1 MRKRLLLVLATA
13 LTGVTAFAA
22 QWNAA
27 GDTLTL
33 IDADLPYTYTGK
45 IGEQKVVALPYSS
58 SPAGLYI
65 NLQTEGVVNEDMDF
79 VNLIDD
85 SGTEYPLYT
94 GFGLQACGLAGQVY
108 MCQAPVAK
116 QVNRGKA
123 FTLTIATAEYLLA
136 NIATAENVTTT
147 PISEAGVL
155 VSNGTMPAKLLYAP
169 YYTWYAGELLAGA
182 MPVVASYEITPDG
195 TNCYELICKGGAR
208 VAARSASGITD
219 VTTYATTYSNQPTST
234 DKIILDVI
242 APTAGYSIEF
252 RTGATSSI
260 SLFDMV
266 DAKEITLPYRG
277 TAQCTKHQAAINE
290 STTTADDY
298 YTYDLYKFKVNEN
311 GTARLRYES
320 NNDVL
325 FSIVE
330 KDGNAT
336 SYRSLSNGGDN
347 TLLSIAPGEYYIAL
361 LGDAGAKADFSLSL
375 EPENTKQVVMGD
387 TAFLPGNRTITV
399 SKTYYGQLVPHD
411 TLFNSTKYFSN
422 GPTHAIAHNLDVKE
436 GATYAITVAMNA
448 GCSKEQNEV
457 QVVILDSL
465 NNSIY
470 GDNSTDIIKNKLSVS
485 ATGYSCIPLEPGR
498 YKVLVAGYVQLTPR
512 DYTILVEPYNIATA
526 FVGYQ
531 ATMITI
537 PFALD
542 STLLA
547 NENIGDG
554 NSMHVFQINNI
565 PTTDTT
571 VVVKWKTNDKNLEEV
586 HFDGIVDDI
595 NTEERE
601 LEFTTILEHQ
611 IITNVP
617 FTIFGIIAD
626 GYGDYHLEMRYSDRK
641 MSNTTAITLAELLAA
656 AEQVNSLAEQRILLG
671 AEPSKLVTGTSEFMN
686 DGSEYYAQ
694 AYKVQVAAG
703 QYIHATMSEIANGG
717 TPAIRILKKDNAGNI
732 SGEAEGRYSA
742 NYVVTE
748 LNEGDEY
755 YVVFTSENT
764 TERGNSLVSIS
775 VGQSSATS
783 TITFAELLAGAEE
796 VTIPATI
803 SKEINFG
810 STESKYV
817 QGETDLFGDDATAQY
832 YAVAYKVTLPDSTA
846 LVTYSD
852 EAKLWIYKYDES
864 ATTAAKVTKVY
875 ESNSRKT
882 IYEAGTYYVVF
893 STDDIV
899 QAEVNIATRAI
910 VTKENLASVA
920 IDITLPYTDSITF
933 SNAIVVDDEVFASY
947 EPLVG
952 RVYKVSL
959 TKGQSIANTSEAEL
973 YLITDVEKYDPEGT
987 ADLDYIELY
996 SGNIEKIDS
1005 TGEYY
1010 LVVYYYGEDQ
1020 KYTVEAITAYTSE
1033 EIIEQAEPLPGI
1045 RGKVQIE
1052 PSDFIAEN
1060 YNSILYWDKIYKVDL
1075 KKGVNF
1081 RMQISGEDPFTYVY
1095 QKKAD
1100 GTLNNNWSSSNEGHE
1115 NSNYDDMYLV
1125 DEDATYYFIV
1135 NTRGDEKPEEA
1146 VDFSWEISITP
1157 AEYIALASETATTL
1171 PAEITA
1177 NIEEFVTPLV
1187 AFADD
1192 TIKYMDAQPQRLAL
1206 KEGDLLAIIKNNNYY
1221 KTNAERYNIQQTVVN
1236 LENDST
1242 ATTLANES
1250 KYYDAVSVVTAGAG
1264 KNYFI
1269 GQAYEV
1275 SDMSG
1280 HQGERTYMLHAVE
1293 QNIDSAMKLAEVLN
1307 MNTLPMVDEGNC
1319 YDLIMNK
1326 CIWYTSDL
1334 KVVRTYK
1341 ITLNKNEQ
1349 VQIAFTSDE
1358 QNSIEYNIYRNG
1370 TYESS
1375 DEIESGSTASVNG
1388 TTDGDV
1394 VTILLYP
1401 DADLLNEDYD
1411 EIIAAKDYNYN
1422 ITISNP
1428 YQVTNVTA
1436 LDVVDNIV
1444 VDDYTNE
1451 AEVRMA
1457 LAELNVEATLQSG
1470 ATQNMAKYTTWT
1482 YNADMTQAVGTV
1494 TLPAGYAFADGVES
1508 TVTLLINPATIS
1520 TAVDGNGTITPA
1532 ATKVVRRGTELTYT
1546 IAAAEG
1552 YEIKSLKANGSEIEE
1567 AVAKTEYTY
1576 TFTAE
1581 KSTKI
1586 EVVFVAKSTGI
1597 EQVAANDFTLYTHER
1612 TIVIEDAVMNATVR
1626 IYSLTGNLIY
1636 AGHITATAEQYQMP
1650 TAGLY
1655 IVRVGNKVQKAIV
1668 K

>member
-1 MRKRLLLVLATA
+1 MRKRLLLVFAAALASVA
-13 LTGVTAFAA
+13 AFAA

-33 IDADLPYTYTGK
+33 TEADLPYTYTGK

-65 NLQTEGVVNEDMDF
+65 NFQTEGVVNEDMEF

-94 GFGLQACGLAGQVY
+94 GFGLQACGLGGQVY
-108 MCQAPVAK
+108 VCQAPVAK

-123 FTLTIATAEYLLA
+123 FTLTIATAENLLA

-195 TNCYELICKGGAR
+195 ANCYELICKGGAR
-208 VAARSASGITD
+208 VAARGASGITD
-219 VTTYATTYSNQPTST
+219 VTYATTYSNQPTST

-260 SLFDMV
+260 NLFDMV

-277 TAQCTKHQAAINE
+277 TAQCTTHQASINE
-290 STTTADDY
+290 STTSDDY

-325 FSIVE
+325 FSMVE
-330 KDGNAT
+330 EYGNST
-336 SYRSLSNGGDN
+336 SYRSLSNGGDK
-347 TLLSIAPGEYYIAL
+347 TLLSITPGEYYIAL

-375 EPENTKQVVMGD
+375 EPENTKQVVLGD

-411 TLFNSTKYFSN
+411 TLFNSTDYFSN

-436 GATYAITVAMNA
+436 GTTYAITIAMNA
-448 GCSKEQNEV
+448 GCSNEQNEV
-457 QVVILDSL
+457 QWVILDSL
-465 NNSIY
+465 NTPIY
-470 GDNSTDIIKNKLSVS
+470 SNNSTDIIKNKLSVS
-485 ATGYSCIPLEPGR
+485 ATGYNCIPLEPGR

-512 DYTILVEPYNIATA
+512 DYTILVEPYSIVAA
-526 FVGYQ
+526 FGYQ

-542 STLLA
+542 STMLA
-547 NENIGDG
+547 NENDGDG
-554 NSMHVFQINNI
+554 YSIHYFQINNI

-571 VVVKWKTNDKNLEEV
+571 VVVKWKTNDKSLERIRLI
-586 HFDGIVDDI
+586 GIVDGYY
-595 NTEERE
+595 TKERE
-601 LEFTTILEHQ
+601 FEITTILDNEFSGVP
-611 IITNVP
+611 ITV
-617 FTIFGIIAD
+617 FGIMAE

-641 MSNTTAITLAELLAA
+641 LSNTTAITLAELLAA

-686 DGSEYYAQ
+686 DGSRYYAQ
-694 AYKVQVAAG
+694 AYKVQVEAG
-703 QYIHATMSEIANGG
+703 QYIHATMSKFANGG
-717 TPAIRILKKDNAGNI
+717 APAIRILKKDNAGNI
-732 SGEAEGRYSA
+732 SGEAEGSYSA

-755 YVVFTSENT
+755 YVVFTSEYT

-775 VGQSSATS
+775 VGQSATTS

-803 SKEINFG
+803 SKVVNFG

-846 LVTYSD
+846 LVTYPGD
-852 EAKLWIYKYDES
+852 NRLWIYKYDES
-864 ATTAAKVTKVY
+864 ATTAVKVTQEY
-875 ESNSRKT
+875 ESYSSYKKT

-893 STDDIV
+893 STDDIA

-910 VTKENLASVA
+910 VTKERLASVA

-933 SNAIVVDDEVFASY
+933 SNAIVVDDEVFASA

-959 TKGQSIANTSEAEL
+959 TKGQSIANTSESEL
-973 YLITDVEKYDPEGT
+973 YLITDVENYDPDVT

-996 SGNIEKIDS
+996 SGSVEKIDS

-1010 LVVYYYGEDQ
+1010 LVVYYEEDQ
-1020 KYTVEAITAYTSE
+1020 KFTVEAITAYTSE
-1033 EIIEQAEPLPGI
+1033 EIVELAEPLPGI

-1052 PSDFIAEN
+1052 PSEFIAEN
-1060 YNSILYWDKIYKVDL
+1060 FNNNLYWDKIYKVDL

-1081 RMQISGEDPFTYVY
+1081 RMQASREDLETDVY
-1095 QKKAD
+1095 QKQAD
-1100 GTLNNNWSSSNEGHE
+1100 GTLNKAWVYSNI
-1115 NSNYDDMYLV
+1115 NYNYSDLYLV
-1125 DEDATYYFIV
+1125 DEDATYYFLIYS
-1135 NTRGDEKPEEA
+1135 REKPEEA

-1206 KEGDLLAIIKNNNYY
+1206 KEGDLLAIIKNNNVY
-1221 KTNAERYNIQQTVVN
+1221 KTHAEKYNIQQTVVN
-1236 LENDST
+1236 LESDNT

-1250 KYYDAVSVVTAGAG
+1250 EYDDAVSVVTAGAG

-1269 GQAYEV
+1269 GQAYKV
-1275 SDMSG
+1275 NNMSG
-1280 HQGERTYMLHAVE
+1280 RQGERTYMLHAVE
-1293 QNIDSAMKLAEVLN
+1293 QNIDSAMKLANVLS
-1307 MNTLPMVDEGNC
+1307 MNTLPMVDEGDY

-1334 KVVRTYK
+1334 TVVRTYQ

-1349 VQIAFTSDE
+1349 VQIAFTDDE
-1358 QNSIEYNIYRNG
+1358 QSSIDYGIYRNG
-1370 TYESS
+1370 TFESS
-1375 DEIESGSTASVNG
+1375 DKIESGSTASVNG
-1388 TTDGDV
+1388 TADGDV

-1401 DADLLNEDYD
+1401 GVDLLSADYD

-1470 ATQNMAKYTTWT
+1470 AMQNMAKYTTWT
-1482 YNADMTQAVGTV
+1482 YDQGMTQAVGTV
-1494 TLPAGYAFADGVES
+1494 TLPAGYDFADGVES

-1552 YEIKSLKANGSEIEE
+1552 YEIKLLKANGSEIEE

-1576 TFTAE
+1576 TFTAK

-1612 TIVIEDAVMNATVR
+1612 TIVIEDAAMNAIVR